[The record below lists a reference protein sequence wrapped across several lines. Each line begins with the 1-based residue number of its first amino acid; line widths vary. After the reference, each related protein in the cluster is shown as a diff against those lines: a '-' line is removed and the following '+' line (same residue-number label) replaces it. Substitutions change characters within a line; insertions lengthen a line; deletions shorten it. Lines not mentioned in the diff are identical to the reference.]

1 MLGATLRWRTEG
13 LEHLDRVVAGGR
25 QPIMAFWHGR
35 ILPATYYF
43 RRRGIVVIT
52 SENFDG
58 EWIAG
63 IIERFGYGTARGS
76 TSRGARKALLQL
88 TRDMARGRPAG
99 FTLDGPRGPARVA
112 QPGAVWL
119 AKATGNPVLPFH
131 LEADRHWTLG
141 SWDRTQIPK
150 PFTTVSIAMGE
161 PFEVATD
168 ADQAAMEAAR
178 ARARSKR
185 ATGSCARSKN
195 GQLELRDGRRHG
207 STREIMSLILISSER
222 FAEHRTPPGHPERVE
237 RAEGDG
243 RGGRPLARARR
254 GGGRAAAATLEQL
267 ARVHDAEYLRRI
279 AGDRRAAPWPWIP
292 IPIPRQTPTRSRSS
306 PQARPSMR

>member
-1 MLGATLRWRTEG
+1 VSDWRESRSKRLQAHLISILGYRTVGLLGSTLRWKTEG
-13 LEHLDRVVAGGR
+13 LEHYDAIVSSGK
-25 QPIMAFWHGR
+25 QPIMGFWHGR

-76 TSRGARKALLQL
+76 TSRGAKKALLQL
-88 TRDMARGRPAG
+88 TRALAAGKPAG

-131 LEADRHWTLG
+131 LEADRAWTVN

-150 PFTTVSIAMGE
+150 PFATVSIAMGE
-161 PFEVATD
+161 PFAVPGDTD
-168 ADQAAMEAAR
+168 AAGIEDARRLLESRLAALETR
-178 ARARSKR
+178 ARALLRS
-185 ATGSCARSKN
+185 
-195 GQLELRDGRRHG
+195 
-207 STREIMSLILISSER
+207 
-222 FAEHRTPPGHPERVE
+222 
-237 RAEGDG
+237 
-243 RGGRPLARARR
+243 
-254 GGGRAAAATLEQL
+254 
-267 ARVHDAEYLRRI
+267 
-279 AGDRRAAPWPWIP
+279 
-292 IPIPRQTPTRSRSS
+292 
-306 PQARPSMR
+306 

>member
-1 MLGATLRWRTEG
+1 MIEPSWRASASKRAQARLIAALGYRLIASLGSTLRWRTEG
-13 LEHLDRVVAGGR
+13 LEHLDRIVASGR

-76 TSRGARKALLQL
+76 TSRSARKALLQL
-88 TRDMARGRPAG
+88 TREMAAGKSAG
-99 FTLDGPRGPARVA
+99 FTIDGPRGPARIA

-131 LEADRHWTLG
+131 LEAERHWTLK

-150 PFTTVSIAMGE
+150 PFSTVALVVGQ
-161 PFEVATD
+161 PFEVPPD
-168 ADQAAMEAAR
+168 ADPERIELAR
-178 ARARSKR
+178 ATLDQRLL
-185 ATGSCARSKN
+185 G
-195 GQLELRDGRRHG
+195 LELRALQMLR
-207 STREIMSLILISSER
+207 SSE
-222 FAEHRTPPGHPERVE
+222 
-237 RAEGDG
+237 
-243 RGGRPLARARR
+243 
-254 GGGRAAAATLEQL
+254 
-267 ARVHDAEYLRRI
+267 
-279 AGDRRAAPWPWIP
+279 
-292 IPIPRQTPTRSRSS
+292 
-306 PQARPSMR
+306 

>member
-1 MLGATLRWRTEG
+1 MSAASDWRRSPARRMQARVIASAGYRAIALLGSTLRWKTEG
-13 LEHLDRVVAGGR
+13 LEHFEGILRGGR

-43 RRRGIVVIT
+43 RRRGIVVLT

-88 TRDMARGRPAG
+88 TRDVAAGKPAG
-99 FTLDGPRGPARVA
+99 FTIDGPRGPARVA

-131 LEADRHWTLG
+131 LEASRHWTLN

-150 PFTTVSIAMGE
+150 PFATVALAVGE
-161 PFEVATD
+161 PFSVAPD
-168 ADQAAMEAAR
+168 AGDAAIEDARRMLGERLQALESR
-178 ARARSKR
+178 ARAMIS
-185 ATGSCARSKN
+185 
-195 GQLELRDGRRHG
+195 DDD
-207 STREIMSLILISSER
+207 SLGKK
-222 FAEHRTPPGHPERVE
+222 P
-237 RAEGDG
+237 
-243 RGGRPLARARR
+243 
-254 GGGRAAAATLEQL
+254 
-267 ARVHDAEYLRRI
+267 
-279 AGDRRAAPWPWIP
+279 
-292 IPIPRQTPTRSRSS
+292 
-306 PQARPSMR
+306 